1 VGNAAFDPSS
11 FSGIV
16 PVFPLPNCVLFPGMF
31 LPLHIF
37 EPRYRAMTAD
47 ALEGERLIAMALLK
61 PGWQDDYEGSP
72 PIHDILGVGKIVEDA
87 RLDDGRF
94 NLVLLGLTRVRILQE
109 IGAGSYRT
117 ARVEVLEE
125 PEAEGERARRQRR
138 TLLAVYAEIM
148 KSVNQGAVPA
158 PPDDVPLGMLVDL
171 VASFLVL
178 EPPVKQGLLEELDPS
193 ARCDR
198 LLRLLEGTEASRP
211 PRPRS
216 WPRGPSLN

>member
-47 ALEGERLIAMALLK
+47 ALQGERLIAMALLK

-72 PIHDILGVGKIVEDA
+72 PIHDILGVGKIVEDV
-87 RLDDGRF
+87 RLEDGRF
-94 NLVLLGLTRVRILQE
+94 NLVLLGMTRVRLIQE
-109 IGAGSYRT
+109 VGSGQYRT
-117 ARVEVLEE
+117 ARVQILEE
-125 PEAEGERARRQRR
+125 PTTEGERAERQRR
-138 TLLAVYAEIM
+138 TLLALYAEIM
-148 KSVNQGAVPA
+148 KSVNQGAVPL

-178 EPPVKQGLLEELDPS
+178 EPPLKQALLEELDPS
-193 ARCDR
+193 VRCDR
-198 LLRLLEGTEASRP
+198 LLRLLEGSGAPPP